1 MTALHWAAGSGDLDL
16 IALLLERGAPLEQ
29 KNVYG
34 GTVLDSTLW
43 FAYNVRPAELA
54 RRDYPAVI
62 DALIAAG
69 ARTDLYPEMQKYID
83 GMYRRAGKEPRW
95 G

>member
-1 MTALHWAAGSGDLDL
+1 MIDLL
-16 IALLLERGAPLEQ
+16 IERGAPLEQ

-43 FAYNVRPAELA
+43 FAYHVHPTEFA
-54 RRDYPAVI
+54 RSDYPAVI

-69 ARTDLYPEMQKYID
+69 ARTDLYPRMQEYID
-83 GMYRRAGKEPRW
+83 GVHRRAGRDPHDA
-95 G
+95 

>member
-1 MTALHWAAGSGDLDL
+1 MMKLL
-16 IALLLERGAPLEQ
+16 IERGAPLEK

-43 FAYNVRPAELA
+43 FAYNVSPKEFAA
-54 RRDYPAVI
+54 NHYPAVI
-62 DALIAAG
+62 DMLIAAG

-83 GMYRRAGKEPRW
+83 NVYRRAASTG
-95 G
+95 